1 MDLTDAQNK
10 LEKEIND
17 LNNIIYTQI
26 EREKKMATAGSIDQ
40 KSQVAI
46 SKLDAINTLVNE
58 YNKKGAEILVRKESG
73 EFKNYTPEYVSQL
86 VEQEKQNHLKN
97 YLPKVEEFL
106 KDVLGWLSLSLQQK
120 EEVRFPYRNS
130 KDVNKAQLG
139 EMKSVRAQSFV
150 NAAKEDSNLIA
161 NELFTALRSNDDDYF
176 NSLVNFILMNEPRN
190 EIDKSDL
197 LRDKPHQVKLFET
210 VRNVYKE
217 FAGKNNLQLLDVAI
231 ITLTTVATEANSFL
245 AAIKGGEIFYLP
257 KRMAE
262 KMDQNEVAR
271 NVEMV
276 NSSVPYWGT
285 KLESLDYVFQIV

>member
-1 MDLTDAQNK
+1 MNLIASFENELENFNK
-10 LEKEIND
+10 L
-17 LNNIIYTQI
+17 YFQTT
-26 EREKKMATAGSIDQ
+26 EREKKMATAGSIEQ

-46 SKLDAINTLVNE
+46 SKLDAINTLINE
-58 YNKKGAEILVRKESG
+58 YNKKGAEILVKKESG
-73 EFKNYTPEYVSQL
+73 EFKNYTSDYVQQL
-86 VEQEKQNHLKN
+86 VEQEKQNHLAT

-120 EEVRFPYRNS
+120 EEIRFPYRSS

-139 EMKSVRAQSFV
+139 EMKSVRAQNFI
-150 NAAKEDSNLIA
+150 NAAKEETSLIT
-161 NELFTALRSNDDDYF
+161 NELFNAMRSNDDDYF
-176 NSLVNFILMNEPRN
+176 NSLVNFVLMSEPRD
-190 EIDKSDL
+190 EIGKSDL
-197 LRDKPHQVKLFET
+197 LKDKPHQSKLFEM

-271 NVEMV
+271 NIEMV
-276 NSSVPYWGT
+276 NASMPYWGT
-285 KLESLDYVFQIV
+285 KLDSLDYVFQIV